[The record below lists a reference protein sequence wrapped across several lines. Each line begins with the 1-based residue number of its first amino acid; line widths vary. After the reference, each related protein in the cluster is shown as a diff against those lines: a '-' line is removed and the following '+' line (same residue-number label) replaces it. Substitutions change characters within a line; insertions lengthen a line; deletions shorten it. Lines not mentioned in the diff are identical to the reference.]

1 MAAVWRVESVR
12 TRVLTA
18 TCILGL
24 CLALGLS
31 AASAQPYPPS
41 GGIRLS
47 NGLKIV
53 SISPA
58 KKEAPAGGA
67 ISIAS
72 GPAKYPQPPVSGFSP
87 LIAITTSDKK
97 SSDDFDFEHTLVS
110 SYTGQPLNS
119 PAEENFVIG
128 LLDTGSVV
136 DLAAGA
142 SAEILGLQGRY
153 LTANTF
159 PIGGVSGQ
167 MDTMITQPIGIFAA
181 GLGAVGANGQL
192 DLSQV
197 VGHTNVAALAAPAIA
212 CDTGEEVS
220 AVVGTP
226 MLAFYTTVIHVD
238 QPRKVVVRGKT
249 HIGPDIQIMDFYAPS
264 TQEYRRQIPIELGGL
279 SPLSTAS
286 YYAFP
291 DLSGDWEDIL
301 GVWEPIVPTLLSMM
315 SMSLPTG
322 GAFFTELQIV
332 HGEPGPLNPLQTM
345 RVLLDTGAQS
355 SIMSSNVAARLNLPL
370 EPDFTVQI
378 CGIGGV
384 NEAPGY
390 FVDYVRINA
399 LGGAL
404 EYGHVPFVVVD
415 MESPEG
421 GPLDG
426 VLGMNFF
433 WNRNVVLEPTVGG
446 AGFLH
451 VSDPVPYAYID
462 LNLDDVVDVA
472 DFAIFA
478 ASWHT
483 TPADPAWNPLCDF
496 YTDEVIDARDLEAF
510 TESWLNSLA
519 K

>member
-1 MAAVWRVESVR
+1 ML

-18 TCILGL
+18 TCII
-24 CLALGLS
+24 GLS
-31 AASAQPYPPS
+31 LAIGLTAAAAQPYHQNT
-41 GGIRLS
+41 GIRLS

-53 SISPA
+53 SVSPA
-58 KKEAPAGGA
+58 REEEPAGGA
-67 ISIAS
+67 IRIAS
-72 GPAKYPQPPVSGFSP
+72 ASAGRPQPPLAGFSP
-87 LIAITTSDKK
+87 LIAIATSDRK
-97 SSDDFDFEHTLVS
+97 SLDDFDFEHALVN
-110 SYTGQPLNS
+110 SYVGQPLNS
-119 PAEENFVIG
+119 PAEDNFVIG

-136 DLAAGA
+136 DLVAGE
-142 SAEILGLQGRY
+142 SAGILGLKGRY
-153 LTANTF
+153 LTANDF

-181 GLGAVGANGQL
+181 GLGAVRANGQL
-192 DLSQV
+192 DLSQL
-197 VGHTNVAALAAPAIA
+197 VGHTNVAALAAPAIT

-220 AVVGTP
+220 AVIGTP

-238 QPRKVVVRGKT
+238 QPRKVVVRGQT
-249 HIGPDIQIMDFYAPS
+249 HIGPDIEIMDFYAPS
-264 TQEYRRQIPIELGGL
+264 AKEYPRQIPIELGGL
-279 SPLSTAS
+279 SPMSTAS

-291 DLSGDWEDIL
+291 DLGGDWEDIL
-301 GVWEPIVPTLLSMM
+301 GEWEPIVPTLLSMM
-315 SMSLPTG
+315 AMSLPTG
-322 GAFFTELQIV
+322 GAFFTDLQVV

-345 RVLLDTGAQS
+345 RVLIDTGAQS

-370 EPDFTVQI
+370 EPDFTVEI

-384 NEAPGY
+384 SEAPGY
-390 FVDYVRINA
+390 FVDFVRINA

-404 EYGHVPFVVVD
+404 EYGHVPFVVID

-426 VLGMNFF
+426 ILGMNFF

-451 VSDPVPYAYID
+451 ISDPVPYAFID

-478 ASWHT
+478 AAWRT
-483 TPADPAWNPLCDF
+483 TPADPEWDSRCDF
-496 YTDEVIDARDLEAF
+496 YVDAIIDARDLEAF
-510 TESWLNSLA
+510 TEAWLNTLG